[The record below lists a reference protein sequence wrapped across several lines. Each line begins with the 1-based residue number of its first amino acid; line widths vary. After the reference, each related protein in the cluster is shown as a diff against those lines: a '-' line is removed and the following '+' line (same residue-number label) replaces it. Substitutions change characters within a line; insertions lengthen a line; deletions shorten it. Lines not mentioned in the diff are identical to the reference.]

1 METVITDDGARLW
14 AARSGPGA
22 GPWTTDRFTADLD
35 AVRRHFG
42 LERMMMLGHSWGAQL
57 ALSYALSRP
66 ERVSVLVYVSG
77 TGIVPTTDWHDDYE
91 RGLLARLGEH
101 PERLAR
107 RRESPR
113 ENRERAVLQ
122 WSVEFQ
128 DRERPWCMPGGWRIP
143 GSVSPSSAAAH

>member
-35 AVRRHFG
+35 AVRR
-42 LERMMMLGHSWGAQL
+42 
-57 ALSYALSRP
+57 P
-66 ERVSVLVYVSG
+66 G
-77 TGIVPTTDWHDDYE
+77 TGIVPTTNWHDDYE

-107 RRESPR
+107 WRESPR
-113 ENRERAVLQ
+113 ENLARAVLQ

-128 DRERPWCMPGGWRIP
+128 DSCRARRWTCWSVPCPGGA
-143 GSVSPSSAAAH
+143 G